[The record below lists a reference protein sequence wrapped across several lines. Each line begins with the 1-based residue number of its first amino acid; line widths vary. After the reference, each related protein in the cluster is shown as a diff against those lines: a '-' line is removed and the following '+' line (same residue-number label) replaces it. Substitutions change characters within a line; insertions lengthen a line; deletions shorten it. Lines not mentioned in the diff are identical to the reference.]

1 MSENVADQTAPEA
14 ARRPLTIKFIGVGGA
29 GCHAAEFLS
38 QMDFVGMEFWAVNTD
53 ARALAGCKVPKQYQL
68 GIQSTRGLG
77 TGGDA
82 ELAWAAAEKET
93 NPLIQ
98 ICVGSD
104 IVIVA
109 AGLGGGTGTGAAP
122 VVARL
127 AKEAGALV
135 VAFAILP
142 FDCEGSKRQRQAQL
156 GLEQLKMAADGVIC
170 LPNQRMF
177 KLIDEKTTLLET
189 FRLSNGLLAQ
199 GMRGLWR
206 LLAKP
211 GLINVDFANLCS
223 VIRGKHAESSFA
235 TAEASGAHRSRE
247 VVEKLLANPLMET
260 GQVLTAADAVLV
272 SIVGGPN
279 LTMAEINR
287 VMEQVGRQCEN
298 AQLILGAAIEES
310 MGEVMEITLIASGK
324 SSLPS
329 PEPISSKIEPA
340 AVEIKKSPSPDAAG
354 EENLIEL
361 KETPRHPS
369 RYLPPPPELSPEQAA
384 QAMKQQRGGSRLR
397 QMLPRLQQ
405 AQLPLEIVSKG
416 RFEKSEPTIHQGEDL
431 DVPTYIRRG
440 MPLN

>member
-1 MSENVADQTAPEA
+1 MSENVADQTPPEV
-14 ARRPLTIKFIGVGGA
+14 ARRPLNIKFIGVGGA
-29 GCHAAEFLS
+29 GCHVAEYLS
-38 QMDFVGMEFWAVNTD
+38 QMDFAGLEFWVINTD
-53 ARALAGCKVPKQYQL
+53 ARALAGCKVSKQYQL
-68 GIQSTRGLG
+68 GIQTTRGLG

-93 NPLIQ
+93 NQLIQ

-142 FDCEGSKRQRQAQL
+142 FDCEGSKRQRQAQQ
-156 GLEQLKMAADGVIC
+156 GLDQLKMAADGVIC

-223 VIRGKHAESSFA
+223 VIRGKHSESSFA
-235 TAEASGAHRSRE
+235 TAEASGPHRSRE

-260 GQVLTAADAVLV
+260 GQVLAAADAVLV

-298 AQLILGAAIEES
+298 TQLILGAAIEES
-310 MGEVMEITLIASGK
+310 MGEVLEITLIASGK
-324 SSLPS
+324 SSQPNAESIPS
-329 PEPISSKIEPA
+329 STESTTL
-340 AVEIKKSPSPDAAG
+340 EIKKSPPPDDAG
-354 EENLIEL
+354 DENLIEL

-384 QAMKQQRGGSRLR
+384 HAMKQQKGVSRLR

-405 AQLPLEIVSKG
+405 TQLPLEIVSKG